1 LEHLLSTVRE
11 LPDRWPHPSPSP
23 EGEGK

>member
-11 LPDRWPHPSPSP
+11 LPDRWRHPSPSP

>member
-23 EGEGK
+23 AGEGK